1 MKISIYS
8 AIISAILLSM
18 AGVGYI
24 THDFTDTK
32 GDGVD
37 IQPISYKDTRWFSHQ
52 FSNVSGMSIAN
63 ETFYNG
69 SCNILIDITVKF
81 DTDFGNFTLLVD
93 DEEVLYISRNNT
105 NIELSGNNL
114 TITIHA
120 TGGDAYPDNPMADY
134 YVVKMVSKC
143 S

>member
-1 MKISIYS
+1 MKISIYG

-18 AGVGYI
+18 VGLGYI
-24 THDFTDTK
+24 TYDFTDTM
-32 GDGVD
+32 GDGDD
-37 IQPISYKDTRWFSHQ
+37 IQPISYHETRWFSHQ
-52 FSNVSGMSIAN
+52 FNNVSGMSIAN

-69 SCNILIDITVKF
+69 SCNILLDITVKF
-81 DTDFGNFTLLVD
+81 DTEFGDFTLFVD
-93 DEEVLYISRNNT
+93 DEEILYITRNKT
-105 NIELSGNNL
+105 NIEVVGTNL

-120 TGGDAYPDNPMADY
+120 NGGDEYPDNAMADY

>member
-18 AGVGYI
+18 VGVGYI
-24 THDFTDTK
+24 TYDFTDTK
-32 GDGVD
+32 GGEED
-37 IQPISYKDTRWFSHQ
+37 IQPISYYETRWFSHQ
-52 FSNVSGMSIAN
+52 FNNVSGMSIAN

-69 SCNILIDITVKF
+69 SCNILLDITVRF
-81 DTDFGNFTLLVD
+81 DTEFGDFTLFVD
-93 DEEVLYISRNNT
+93 DEEVLYITRNKT
-105 NIELSGNNL
+105 NIEVAGTNL

-120 TGGDAYPDNPMADY
+120 NGGDEYPDNAMADY